1 MVRKW
6 LEGAAG
12 LRQETLTQPFTKC
25 TGKRADELIR
35 ASLTFLFYHKAPHI
49 KSTINKMNFE
59 PTAMP
64 RQTFIRRFG
73 NSGKGNTKR
82 TSVATMRNRGAYIV

>member
-25 TGKRADELIR
+25 TGKRADELIS
-35 ASLTFLFYHKAPHI
+35 ASLDKNRRLPVGGFLCFDYVI
-49 KSTINKMNFE
+49 LL
-59 PTAMP
+59 
-64 RQTFIRRFG
+64 
-73 NSGKGNTKR
+73 
-82 TSVATMRNRGAYIV
+82 